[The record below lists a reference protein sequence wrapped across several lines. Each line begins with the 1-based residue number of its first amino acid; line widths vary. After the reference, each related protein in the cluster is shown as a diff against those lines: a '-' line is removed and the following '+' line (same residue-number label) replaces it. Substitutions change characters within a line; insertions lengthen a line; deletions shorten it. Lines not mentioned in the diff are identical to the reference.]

1 MVPPAGRTADGA
13 FWLMVAVL
21 TAMPY
26 DSAFAARIWPW
37 TEPGTQVNSRT
48 SPTKRIARRM
58 ISIFIVFSLLA
69 ISVLVCA
76 RRLSGSDGIAGSR
89 PSTCMLALLAADPDP
104 GTSPHSQ
111 GLAH

>member
-48 SPTKRIARRM
+48 SPNKRIARRM

-69 ISVLVCA
+69 ISVLVRGRLVGRMELPVPA
-76 RRLSGSDGIAGSR
+76 GQRTRRLRWRKLRIR
-89 PSTCMLALLAADPDP
+89 
-104 GTSPHSQ
+104 
-111 GLAH
+111 AHHRIVEG

>member
-26 DSAFAARIWPW
+26 DSAVAARIWPW
-37 TEPGTQVNSRT
+37 TEPGTQVNGRT

-76 RRLSGSDGIAGSR
+76 RPLVGRMELPVPAGQR
-89 PSTCMLALLAADPDP
+89 TRWLRWRKVRIR
-104 GTSPHSQ
+104 
-111 GLAH
+111 AHHRI